1 MLGIITAMDV
11 ELELITAAMKIEE
24 EVTVGGLTFKKGT
37 LGKTE
42 AVAVICGIGK
52 VAAAMTAQILI
63 SVFGVTEI
71 VNTGIAGSVSPDLHQ
86 GEVVIAKDFV
96 QHDVDTS
103 PLGDPIGLVSG
114 INRIDFPCDEA
125 LRKVLFT
132 AAEKSGKA
140 KVREGRIATG
150 DQFIANRDKAKW
162 IADTFG
168 AISCEMEGG
177 AIAHVCFVA
186 GVPFAAVRC
195 ISDDAGD
202 GMTYQELRT
211 YTAHISSD
219 IILSAF
225 MAEGE

>member
-24 EVTVGGLTFKKGT
+24 EVTIGGLTFKKGT
-37 LGKTE
+37 LGGRD

-63 SVFGVTEI
+63 SVFGVDGI
-71 VNTGIAGSVSPDLHQ
+71 VNTGIAGSVSPSLRQ
-86 GEVVIAKDFV
+86 GDVVIAKDFV

-103 PLGDPIGLVSG
+103 PLGDPVGLVSG
-114 INRIDFPCDEA
+114 INRIDFPCDEQ
-125 LRKVLFT
+125 LREKLMAAAQADGKVN
-132 AAEKSGKA
+132 
-140 KVREGRIATG
+140 VREGRVATG
-150 DQFIANRDKAKW
+150 DQFIANREKAQW

-168 AISCEMEGG
+168 AVSCEMEGG

-211 YTAHISSD
+211 YTAHISSS

-225 MAEGE
+225 GAQGE

>member
-24 EVTVGGLTFKKGT
+24 EVTVSGLSFKKGT
-37 LGKTE
+37 LGNTE
-42 AVAVICGIGK
+42 VVAVIGGIGK
-52 VAAAMTAQILI
+52 VAAALTTQILI
-63 SVFGVTEI
+63 SVFGATEI
-71 VNTGIAGSVSPDLHQ
+71 VNTGISGSVSPELRQ
-86 GEVVIAKDFV
+86 GDVIIAKDFV

-103 PLGDPIGLVSG
+103 PLGDPVGLVSG
-114 INRIDFPCDEA
+114 INRIDFPCDES
-125 LRKVLFT
+125 LRQKLLT
-132 AAEKSGKA
+132 AARAQGTA
-140 KVREGRIATG
+140 KVHEGRIATG
-150 DQFIANRDKAKW
+150 DQFIASREKAQW

-168 AISCEMEGG
+168 AVSCEMEGG
-177 AIAHVCFVA
+177 SIAHVCFMA

-211 YTAHISSD
+211 YTSHISSG

-225 MAEGE
+225 GAQGE